1 MLNKTVIALHVLHLP
16 IQDLG
21 NTGKD
26 SGPHTPQ
33 LHPFGMC
40 YIPIHW
46 GLSARVLPS
55 VFLGLAALRSVP
67 MWVLLFVCTVPS
79 IFSLCSSQGF
89 SQRLE
94 GQCSFSP
101 LLCAINI
108 THWAFWEGFVFSQK
122 RPWRRGILLQEMLE
136 ELVGVQG
143 LAGTFRMMSSQAT
156 VQCLLIPLK
165 NIIKLS
171 KGLSHIMTT
180 SWDTLNSLQIFPLS
194 ESVWKSLSYT
204 QAVLT
209 SLLHLHIPVSLPMAV
224 WSHWFTLSHML
235 ALDLSSCWK
244 CENSQTVQAIF
255 ILSVR
260 QQNNFCLCCD
270 KHFLMFWLHSLLSNS
285 RILELVLL
293 TKELLS
299 TSF

>member
-1 MLNKTVIALHVLHLP
+1 MCSICQT
-16 IQDLG
+16 IQDPG

-26 SGPHTPQ
+26 SGPCTPQ
-33 LHPFGMC
+33 LHPFGVC
-40 YIPIHW
+40 YIPVCW
-46 GLSARVLPS
+46 GLSARALPS

-67 MWVLLFVCTVPS
+67 VWVMPFVCAVPS

-94 GQCSFSP
+94 GQCCFAP

-108 THWAFWEGFVFSQK
+108 THWAFWEGLLFSQK
-122 RPWRRGILLQEMLE
+122 RPWCRGSFLWEMLE
-136 ELVGVQG
+136 ELVDVQG
-143 LAGTFRMMSSQAT
+143 LAVTFHMMSFQAT
-156 VQCLLIPLK
+156 VQCLL
-165 NIIKLS
+165 IKLS
-171 KGLSHIMTT
+171 KGLSHIMATL
-180 SWDTLNSLQIFPLS
+180 DTLNSLQIFLPS
-194 ESVWKSLSYT
+194 KSFWKSLSYM

-209 SLLHLHIPVSLPMAV
+209 SLLLLHIPVSLLMAV
-224 WSHWFTLSHML
+224 WSHWFTLSHVL

-260 QQNNFCLCCD
+260 QQNNFCLCRD
-270 KHFLMFWLHSLLSNS
+270 KYFLMFWLHSLLSNS

-299 TSF
+299 ISF